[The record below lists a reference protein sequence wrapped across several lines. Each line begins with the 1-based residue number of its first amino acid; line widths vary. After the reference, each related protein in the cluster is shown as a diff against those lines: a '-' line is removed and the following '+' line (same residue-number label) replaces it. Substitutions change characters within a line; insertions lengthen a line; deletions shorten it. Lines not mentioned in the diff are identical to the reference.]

1 MEIFISSGSVT
12 YFILMRHLLNFLILG
27 VFMSYLKIVVLLSS
41 ILILSATIKAEAQ
54 ANKEQFRVAVVEVE
68 TVLKELPEAI
78 EADKNIKEIGQ
89 KWQDTLL
96 GMRTDLQTKFE
107 QYQKQKAMMPA
118 DQQQKEE
125 QTLQAQ
131 QMQLLQYQEE
141 KFGQQGQLNSLRE
154 KLLAPIRE
162 KVKTAIEN
170 VAKKEKFQ
178 VVVDKLM
185 VLYSESTIDIT
196 YTVIDAIKRGS
207 GK

>member
-1 MEIFISSGSVT
+1 
-12 YFILMRHLLNFLILG
+12 MRHLLNFLILG

>member
-1 MEIFISSGSVT
+1 
-12 YFILMRHLLNFLILG
+12 
-27 VFMSYLKIVVLLSS
+27 MSYLKIVVLLSS